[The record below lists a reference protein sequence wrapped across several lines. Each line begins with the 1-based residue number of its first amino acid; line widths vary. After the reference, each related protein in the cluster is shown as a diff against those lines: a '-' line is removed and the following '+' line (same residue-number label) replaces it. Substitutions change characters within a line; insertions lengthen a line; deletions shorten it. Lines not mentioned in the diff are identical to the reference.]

1 MPWSGIEPACYDVRR
16 SSQGV
21 EQMPAQVRWLMPRA
35 DLRASSGWPTPPQT
49 IIASVAMLGGQRP
62 FAAVQES
69 GAMG

>member
-1 MPWSGIEPACYDVRR
+1 MPWSGIKPACYDVLR

-21 EQMPAQVRWLMPRA
+21 QQMPAQARWLMPRA

-49 IIASVAMLGGQRP
+49 IIPSVAIPGDQRR

-69 GAMG
+69 GATG